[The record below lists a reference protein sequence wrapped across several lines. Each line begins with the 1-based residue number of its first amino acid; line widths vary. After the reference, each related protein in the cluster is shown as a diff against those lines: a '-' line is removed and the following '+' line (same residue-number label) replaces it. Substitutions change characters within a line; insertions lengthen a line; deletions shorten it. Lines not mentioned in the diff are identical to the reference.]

1 MKYKLGN
8 FETKRLDLNTIWSVF
23 LRPKKMNDYG
33 SKTLEM
39 ESKIV
44 VSIRL
49 IKFNQTCYALIASI
63 TLFHECLMQF
73 VKKDLNK
80 NVILLM
86 QERSWELF
94 VIQIVCSLRS

>member
-49 IKFNQTCYALIASI
+49 IKFNQTCYELIASI
-63 TLFHECLMQF
+63 TLFHDVLDSICKD
-73 VKKDLNK
+73 VKRIQKFFLGYCRD
-80 NVILLM
+80 
-86 QERSWELF
+86 QEKF
-94 VIQIVCSLRS
+94 IY